1 MAVEKNMGKVRWT
14 DEQLEARVQEIIAS
28 AGGGGGT
35 ELLWEN
41 PDDTLSFAYQIITL
55 AKPITNYKFYEVL
68 ARFQNNSHQM
78 VSSGK
83 SVVERSIFA
92 QGLVIGKGIGL
103 RRFTPIYQDDPLKMY
118 VNDCYVYASLTST
131 SSTKDNTRY
140 IPYMILGYK

>member
-55 AKPITNYKFYEVL
+55 NP
-68 ARFQNNSHQM
+68 
-78 VSSGK
+78 
-83 SVVERSIFA
+83 
-92 QGLVIGKGIGL
+92 
-103 RRFTPIYQDDPLKMY
+103 
-118 VNDCYVYASLTST
+118 
-131 SSTKDNTRY
+131 
-140 IPYMILGYK
+140 